1 MLIHETL
8 RNTTLSTDYKVV
20 DVDSKGLI
28 TGLTEEQEKE
38 VAKLNGFTFI
48 QDKKEEPKKQEPK
61 KQEPKKQEP
70 KKEEPK
76 KEEPKKTT
84 TRKTTPKKT
93 TTTKKTSTK
102 QDDK

>member
-48 QDKKEEPKKQEPK
+48 QDKK
-61 KQEPKKQEP
+61 QEPKKQEP

>member
-61 KQEPKKQEP
+61 KQEPKK
-70 KKEEPK
+70 
-76 KEEPKKTT
+76 EEPKKTT

>member
-61 KQEPKKQEP
+61 KQEPKK
-70 KKEEPK
+70 EEPK

>member
-48 QDKKEEPKKQEPK
+48 QDKKEPTKKE
-61 KQEPKKQEP
+61 EP

-76 KEEPKKTT
+76 KTEPKKTT

-102 QDDK
+102 QDDKK

>member
-48 QDKKEEPKKQEPK
+48 QDKKEEPKK
-61 KQEPKKQEP
+61 
-70 KKEEPK
+70 
-76 KEEPKKTT
+76 EEPKKTT

>member
-48 QDKKEEPKKQEPK
+48 QDKKETT
-61 KQEPKKQEP
+61 

-76 KEEPKKTT
+76 KTEPKKTT

-102 QDDK
+102 QDDKK

>member
-48 QDKKEEPKKQEPK
+48 QDKKEPT
-61 KQEPKKQEP
+61 

-102 QDDK
+102 QDDKK

>member
-48 QDKKEEPKKQEPK
+48 QDKKETTKKE
-61 KQEPKKQEP
+61 EP

-76 KEEPKKTT
+76 KTEPKKTT

-102 QDDK
+102 QDDKK

>member
-61 KQEPKKQEP
+61 K
-70 KKEEPK
+70 EEPK

>member
-1 MLIHETL
+1 MLVHETL

-28 TGLTEEQEKE
+28 IGLTEEQEKE
-38 VAKLNGFTFI
+38 IAKLNGFTFI
-48 QDKKEEPKKQEPK
+48 QDKKEPV
-61 KQEPKKQEP
+61 

-76 KEEPKKTT
+76 KEEPKKPTT

-93 TTTKKTSTK
+93 TTTKKTNTK
-102 QDDK
+102 QDDKK

>member
-48 QDKKEEPKKQEPK
+48 QDKKEEPKK
-61 KQEPKKQEP
+61 
-70 KKEEPK
+70 EEPK

>member
-48 QDKKEEPKKQEPK
+48 QDKKEEPKK
-61 KQEPKKQEP
+61 
-70 KKEEPK
+70 EEPK
-76 KEEPKKTT
+76 KTEPKKTT

-102 QDDK
+102 QDDKK

>member
-1 MLIHETL
+1 MLVHETL

-28 TGLTEEQEKE
+28 IGLTEEQEKE
-38 VAKLNGFTFI
+38 IAKLNGFTFI
-48 QDKKEEPKKQEPK
+48 QDKKEPVKKE
-61 KQEPKKQEP
+61 EP

-76 KEEPKKTT
+76 KEEPKKPTT

-93 TTTKKTSTK
+93 TTTKKTNTK
-102 QDDK
+102 QDDKK

>member
-61 KQEPKKQEP
+61 K
-70 KKEEPK
+70 
-76 KEEPKKTT
+76 EEPKKTT

>member
-48 QDKKEEPKKQEPK
+48 QDKKQEPK

>member
-48 QDKKEEPKKQEPK
+48 QDKKEEPKKE
-61 KQEPKKQEP
+61 EP